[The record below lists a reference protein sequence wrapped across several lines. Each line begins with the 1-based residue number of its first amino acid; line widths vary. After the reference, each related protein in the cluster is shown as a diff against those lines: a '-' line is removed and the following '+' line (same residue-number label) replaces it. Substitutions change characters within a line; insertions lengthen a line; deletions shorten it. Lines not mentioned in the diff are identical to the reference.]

1 MRSEIEKVKNKH
13 FNTVYKELVEIIG
26 LENTLKLYD
35 FYSGQYLTFP
45 KRFLKESYL
54 HQRIVEEYD
63 GTNARHLARKYD
75 YSNSWVMKVLKK
87 HRDGSISN
95 EGSL

>member
-1 MRSEIEKVKNKH
+1 MRSEIEKAENKH
-13 FNTVYKELVEIIG
+13 FNTVYRELVEIIG
-26 LENTLKLYD
+26 LEHTLKLHD

-45 KRFLKESYL
+45 KRVLKESYL

-75 YSNSWVMKVLKK
+75 YSYSWIMKVLKK
-87 HRDGSISN
+87 HK
-95 EGSL
+95 EGK

>member
-1 MRSEIEKVKNKH
+1 MRSEIEKAENKH

-26 LENTLKLYD
+26 LEHTLKLYQ
-35 FYSGQYLTFP
+35 FYAGQYLTFP
-45 KRFLKESYL
+45 KRILKESYL

-75 YSNSWVMKVLKK
+75 YSYSWIMKVLKRHK
-87 HRDGSISN
+87 ESK
-95 EGSL
+95 

>member
-1 MRSEIEKVKNKH
+1 MRSEIEKAENKH
-13 FNTVYKELVEIIG
+13 FNTVYRELVEIIG
-26 LENTLKLYD
+26 LEHTLKLYD

-45 KRFLKESYL
+45 KRVLKESYL

-75 YSNSWVMKVLKK
+75 YSYSWVMKVLKRHK
-87 HRDGSISN
+87 
-95 EGSL
+95 EGK